1 MFFLR
6 SLMKA
11 DTMQSNGTKF
21 IIRISMQPKELELF
35 LSKLDQRKKV
45 LDSHRPL
52 AAVTAASLRDK
63 LALDWT
69 YNSNAIEGNTL
80 TLNETKVVIEDGITI
95 GKKSLREHFEA
106 LNHRDAILFV
116 EDLVVKKADINEWNI
131 KNIHQLVY
139 KNINDQEAGRY
150 RNGNV
155 IISGAGF
162 TPPDYLQLPD
172 QMQKLI
178 EWYNNEGR
186 QLHPVDRAAQL
197 HTRFVEIHPF
207 ADGNGRTARLLL
219 NLELMRNGY
228 TPGIIRK
235 EDRLDYYAA
244 LDKACVKRD
253 YTDFTYM
260 VGCAV
265 ASSMDIY
272 LQVITG
278 IKPEPLSSN
287 SQDKDQPDLEL

>member
-1 MFFLR
+1 
-6 SLMKA
+6 
-11 DTMQSNGTKF
+11 
-21 IIRISMQPKELELF
+21 MQPHELELF
-35 LSKLDQRKKV
+35 LSKLDQRKKT

-106 LNHRDAILFV
+106 LNHRDAIFFV
-116 EDLVVKKADINEWNI
+116 EDLVAKKADINEWNI

-178 EWYNNEGR
+178 EWYNNESG

-207 ADGNGRTARLLL
+207 SDGNGRTARLLL

-278 IKPEPLSSN
+278 IQPEPLTADTPN
-287 SQDKDQPDLEL
+287 KTQPDIDLEL